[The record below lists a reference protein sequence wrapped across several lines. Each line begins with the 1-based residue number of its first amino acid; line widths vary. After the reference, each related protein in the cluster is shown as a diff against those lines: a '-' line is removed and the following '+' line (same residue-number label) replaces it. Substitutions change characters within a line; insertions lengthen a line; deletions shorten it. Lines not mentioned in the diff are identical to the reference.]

1 MTNQDQTALA
11 VREEAPAS
19 LTVFGTSDPVAI
31 LERVEQLARPLATFI
46 NDHNMSKV
54 LASAAR
60 KAKAEREGQTLK
72 RYVMI
77 EGWSFMGAMLGV
89 APRTVEVRELLYPNG
104 ALRGFEADA
113 ELVMRDGLVAAAGT
127 AECTYDEKTWLDRE
141 PFALKS
147 MAQTRAAGKAFRMGL
162 GFIMAAAGFEAT
174 PAEEMVE
181 DEERPTAS
189 GQAAQQARAEQQRGG
204 RPETIE
210 EVLSWAFEA
219 HGLSTGQVL
228 EILGIDRETLQ
239 KLHTD
244 TPENM
249 AASRAEAIQRAR
261 AKIAAAMD
269 RSAPAAEPPLEGE
282 VVEAE
287 PAELTDQDERKILEA
302 IETDAA
308 ILAEAAALVEAE
320 TAGEAPGEPEATPRA
335 RGRGNRP

>member
-1 MTNQDQTALA
+1 MTQEQTALA
-11 VREEAPAS
+11 VQDQGAPAS
-19 LTVFGTSDPVAI
+19 MTVFGTADPVAI

-54 LASAAR
+54 LASPAR
-60 KAKAEREGQTLK
+60 KAKAEREGETLK

-89 APRTVEVRELLYPNG
+89 APRTVAVRELLYPNG

-113 ELVMRDGLVAAAGT
+113 ELTMRDGRVAAAGT
-127 AECTYDEKTWLDRE
+127 AECTYDESTWQQRE

-189 GQAAQQARAEQQRGG
+189 GQAAQQARAEQRRGG

-210 EVLSWAFEA
+210 EVLSWAFET

-269 RSAPAAEPPLEGE
+269 RSAPPPAEDAPLEGE
-282 VVEAE
+282 VLPPDEPSQEPEQAIAE
-287 PAELTDQDERKILEA
+287 TAEEV
-302 IETDAA
+302 
-308 ILAEAAALVEAE
+308 AALVNAE
-320 TAGEAPGEPEATPRA
+320 TAGEAAGEPEAAPRA
-335 RGRGNRP
+335 RGRGNRA